1 MSLEEYFKD
10 VKEAEAYTKEY
21 LNDILNKSIYEYYLI
36 EKQTEQIEI
45 NRKINLFKNTKIK
58 DILIKVDI
66 QNGQTFQVYNKNNT
80 HQNQYEFSKTEQ
92 FQPLIIEH
100 VIKTIHSSY
109 NLRKNMLPSLIKTYI
124 EQILRYFCDTREN
137 GGIKLLCENIIQY
150 EINHCELKSMIEAQ
164 ENKMKNIEE
173 VIIRNNNEELSTKI
187 NNQEEIIED
196 FKLMIEDQKNQIK
209 NLKEVIIR
217 NNNEELSAK
226 INNQEEIIE
235 DFKLMIEAQ
244 ENQIKN
250 LKEVIIRNNNNKELS
265 AKIDNQKEI
274 IKDFKLMIEAQ
285 EKKIEDM
292 IFDNHNFRIT
302 DEQHKKKIKNL
313 EEVIIRNNNEE
324 LSVKIDNQ
332 EEILEDLAL
341 NKEQQEK
348 KIDNQEE
355 IIKDLIIYNQS
366 LAFKNDKLEKKINDL
381 EEVMRNKNQEIS
393 AKVATLKITK
403 SYINLNLIIF
413 LIYFIS
419 SLFKHTI
426 I

>member
-66 QNGQTFQVYNKNNT
+66 QNGQTFQVYNKDNT

-92 FQPLIIEH
+92 FQPLIIENS
-100 VIKTIHSSY
+100 IKNIKNIN
-109 NLRKNMLPSLIKTYI
+109 NLRKNFILTCFFHHNDIKTI
-124 EQILRYFCDTREN
+124 SRGFCGQERE
-137 GGIKLLCENIIQY
+137 GIKLLCENIQN

-164 ENKMKNIEE
+164 EKKMKNME
-173 VIIRNNNEELSTKI
+173 
-187 NNQEEIIED
+187 
-196 FKLMIEDQKNQIK
+196 
-209 NLKEVIIR
+209 EVIIR

-226 INNQEEIIE
+226 IDNQE
-235 DFKLMIEAQ
+235 
-244 ENQIKN
+244 
-250 LKEVIIRNNNNKELS
+250 
-265 AKIDNQKEI
+265 EI

-302 DEQHKKKIKNL
+302 DELQEKKIKNL

-324 LSVKIDNQ
+324 LSAKIDNQ

>member
-164 ENKMKNIEE
+164 EKKMKNME
-173 VIIRNNNEELSTKI
+173 
-187 NNQEEIIED
+187 
-196 FKLMIEDQKNQIK
+196 
-209 NLKEVIIR
+209 EVIIR

-226 INNQEEIIE
+226 IDNQE
-235 DFKLMIEAQ
+235 
-244 ENQIKN
+244 
-250 LKEVIIRNNNNKELS
+250 
-265 AKIDNQKEI
+265 EI

-302 DEQHKKKIKNL
+302 DEQHEKKINNFFQ
-313 EEVIIRNNNEE
+313 VIRNENQA
-324 LSVKIDNQ
+324 LLIKIDNQ

-355 IIKDLIIYNQS
+355 IIK
-366 LAFKNDKLEKKINDL
+366 DL

>member
-1 MSLEEYFKD
+1 MSLEEFFKD
-10 VKEAEAYTKEY
+10 VKEVEAYTKEY
-21 LNDILNKSIYEYYLI
+21 LNDILNKSIFEYYLI

-66 QNGQTFQVYNKNNT
+66 QNNQTFKVYNKDNT
-80 HQNQYEFSKTEQ
+80 QHNQYEFVKTEQ
-92 FQPLIIEH
+92 FQPLIIEYTTKN
-100 VIKTIHSSY
+100 INQS
-109 NLRKNMLPSLIKTYI
+109 NLRKINIFSTIKYYI
-124 EQILRYFCDTREN
+124 EQILRGFCSTERD
-137 GGIKLLCENIIQY
+137 GMKLLCENIIQN
-150 EINHCELKSMIEAQ
+150 EINHCELKLMIEAQ
-164 ENKMKNIEE
+164 EKKMKNLEE
-173 VIIRNNNEELSTKI
+173 LIIRNNNEELSAKI
-187 NNQEEIIED
+187 DNQKEILED
-196 FKLMIEDQKNQIK
+196 FKLMIEAQEKKMKNME
-209 NLKEVIIR
+209 EVIIR

-226 INNQEEIIE
+226 IDNQEEIIE
-235 DFKLMIEAQ
+235 DFKSMIEAQ
-244 ENQIKN
+244 ENQIKD
-250 LKEVIIRNNNNKELS
+250 L
-265 AKIDNQKEI
+265 
-274 IKDFKLMIEAQ
+274 
-285 EKKIEDM
+285 
-292 IFDNHNFRIT
+292 IFNNHNFRIT
-302 DEQHKKKIKNL
+302 DELQEKKINNL
-313 EEVIIRNNNEE
+313 FQVIRNNNEE

-332 EEILEDLAL
+332 KEILEDLAL

-381 EEVMRNKNQEIS
+381 EEVMINKNQEIS
-393 AKVATLKITK
+393 AKVTTLKTTI

>member
-217 NNNEELSAK
+217 NNN
-226 INNQEEIIE
+226 
-235 DFKLMIEAQ
+235 
-244 ENQIKN
+244 
-250 LKEVIIRNNNNKELS
+250 NKELS

>member
-1 MSLEEYFKD
+1 MSLEEFFKD

-58 DILIKVDI
+58 DILIKVDTNNN
-66 QNGQTFQVYNKNNT
+66 QNFDVYNKDNT
-80 HQNQYEFSKTEQ
+80 QHNQYEFSKTEQ
-92 FQPLIIEH
+92 FQPLIIEYTTKNCH
-100 VIKTIHSSY
+100 P
-109 NLRKNMLPSLIKTYI
+109 NELLRKFRLMSAIKSNI
-124 EQILRYFCDTREN
+124 ENILTGFCRTERD
-137 GGIKLLCENIIQY
+137 GMKLLCENIIQN
-150 EINHCELKSMIEAQ
+150 EINHCELKLMIEAQ
-164 ENKMKNIEE
+164 EKKMKNI
-173 VIIRNNNEELSTKI
+173 K
-187 NNQEEIIED
+187 
-196 FKLMIEDQKNQIK
+196 KL
-209 NLKEVIIR
+209 IIR

-226 INNQEEIIE
+226 IDNQEEIIE

-244 ENQIKN
+244 ENKMKN
-250 LKEVIIRNNNNKELS
+250 MEEVIIRNNNKELS
-265 AKIDNQKEI
+265 AKIDNQEEI
-274 IKDFKLMIEAQ
+274 IEDFKSMIEAQ
-285 EKKIEDM
+285 ENQIKDL
-292 IFDNHNFRIT
+292 IFNNHNFRIT
-302 DEQHKKKIKNL
+302 DELQEKKIKNL
-313 EEVIIRNNNEE
+313 EEVIIRNENQA
-324 LSVKIDNQ
+324 LLIKIDNQ
-332 EEILEDLAL
+332 KEILEDLAL

-393 AKVATLKITK
+393 AKVTTLKTTI